1 MVSMSNSIGVA
12 IIGYGFVG
20 ETFHAPLI
28 HATSGLHLA
37 VVSSSRPDK
46 VHQHFPRVNVA
57 SSPEAAIADP
67 SIGLVVIASPNS
79 SHVPLA
85 TAALNA
91 GKHVVV
97 DKPFTITAEEARGL
111 KKLADERKLVLSA
124 FHNRRWDADYLTLR
138 SLIASNVLG
147 PIRYFES
154 HIDRF
159 RPVVQNRWRDDGSP
173 GSGIWYDLGPHLL
186 DQVLQLFGPP
196 ATVQATI
203 LAQRAGGRAPDYAH
217 VVLGYPGRL
226 EVVVHATMLGAGGWS
241 RYLVSGERAAWRKYG
256 MDIQEP
262 QLISGLRPGD
272 AGWGIDPLEG
282 TLFTGS
288 TVARNAPPSESIV
301 PNKVGAYEHY
311 YAAMRD
317 AILGRGPNP
326 VTAEEAITVMALI
339 ETAMAS
345 ADAGKKL
352 EFLPDQKLSV

>member
-1 MVSMSNSIGVA
+1 MSNSIGVA
-12 IIGYGFVG
+12 LIGYGFVG

-28 HATSGLHLA
+28 HATSGMHLA
-37 VVSSSRPDK
+37 VVSSSKPDK
-46 VHQHFPRVNVA
+46 VHQHFPGVEVVA
-57 SSPEAAIADP
+57 TPGAAIDDS
-67 SIGLVVIASPNS
+67 SISLVVIASPNS

-111 KKLADERKLVLSA
+111 KQLADSRRLVLSA

-138 SLIASNVLG
+138 SLIASNALG
-147 PIRYFES
+147 PVRYFES

-159 RPVVQNRWRDDGSP
+159 RPVVQNRWRDDGGP

-203 LAQRAGGRAPDYAH
+203 LEQREGGRAPDYAH

-241 RYLVSGERAAWRKYG
+241 RYLVYGERAAWRKYG
-256 MDIQEP
+256 MDVQEP

-272 AGWGIDPLEG
+272 AGWGVDPLEG

-288 TVARNAPPSESIV
+288 TVARNAPPAESIV
-301 PNKVGAYEHY
+301 PNKVGAYQHY
-311 YAAMRD
+311 YAAIRD
-317 AILGRGPNP
+317 AILGVGPNP
-326 VTAEEAITVMALI
+326 VAAEDAIVVMALI
-339 ETAMAS
+339 EAAMAS
-345 ADAGKKL
+345 SDAGRRL
-352 EFLPDQKLSV
+352 DFQP